1 MPMYQYRCDKCGK
14 ELEEFH
20 KVDDRHNQVCPECK
34 RYMQIM
40 IQPSPIHV
48 FKGFFHP
55 NLDKKP
61 VWISSKANL
70 KEESD
75 KRGMTSFY

>member
-20 KVDDRHNQVCPECK
+20 KVDDRYEQKCPACGEK
-34 RYMQIM
+34 MQIV
-40 IQPSPIHV
+40 IQPTTFHIFEP
-48 FKGFFHP
+48 FWHP

-61 VWISSKANL
+61 VFVKSRAHL
-70 KEESD
+70 KELD
-75 KRGMTSFY
+75 KKYNMTSEY

>member
-20 KVDDRHNQVCPECK
+20 KVDDRNNQICPECK
-34 RYMQIM
+34 RYMQIV

-48 FKGFFHP
+48 FERF
-55 NLDKKP
+55 L
-61 VWISSKANL
+61 SSKL
-70 KEESD
+70 RQETCVD
-75 KRGMTSFY
+75 K

>member
-14 ELEEFH
+14 ELDEFH
-20 KVDDRHNQVCPECK
+20 KVKDRYAQICSECGEK
-34 RYMQIM
+34 MQIM

-75 KRGMTSFY
+75 KRGMTSYY